1 MNRLTETKV
10 FSTIQS
16 SVVLYGVSK
25 GLGRAVDLISPA
37 ELQAVE
43 KVGHH
48 TDSSC
53 ALMEVVLLGLVRK

>member
-1 MNRLTETKV
+1 MNRLTEAKV
-10 FSTIQS
+10 LSTIQS

-43 KVGHH
+43 KVGHL